1 MSIRYPR
8 YCGLTRPNDPYHY
21 VLRVTSPATFA
32 TQASKNGRI
41 PAPRSVKLKNGSHV
55 AQWART
61 VKSKVTGFNPARDC
75 KGNFMSYRYQP
86 NNNCYNYACNI
97 ATNSFAQPG
106 RRHGQSLFA
115 ANHRLTASSV
125 IAAARADGLIELG
138 GVELKLADV
147 LRILR
152 KRRLQRADGHL
163 VALLISEADSK
174 IRWKGDF
181 HWVRCDT
188 PQGRLWSQKNGR
200 DQITNFDFSGSVIR
214 DPSVANWTVNQ
225 GPRHRGRALAKSRVF
240 AIQTV
245 YQLKA
250 WMFVP
255 FGRTSII

>member
-1 MSIRYPR
+1 MSIRQLR
-8 YCGLTRPNDPYHY
+8 YSGLTPADDPYHY
-21 VLRVTSPATFA
+21 ALFVRSAADLVTE
-32 TQASKNGRI
+32 ASKNGRM
-41 PAPRSVKLKNGSHV
+41 PAPHSFRLKDGSHV
-55 AQWART
+55 AQWAPTAR
-61 VKSKVTGFNPARDC
+61 SEVTGFNPSRDC

-106 RRHGQSLFA
+106 RRHGQSLFD
-115 ANHRLTASSV
+115 ANHRLTANSV

-138 GVELKLADV
+138 GVEVKLTD
-147 LRILR
+147 LLGILR
-152 KRRLQRADGHL
+152 ERRLQGANGHL

-188 PQGRLWSQKNGR
+188 PQGRPWSQKNGP
-200 DQITNFDFSGSVIR
+200 DQVTDFDYSGNVIT

-225 GPRHRGRALAKSRVF
+225 GPRHRKRAVANSF

-245 YQLKA
+245 YQFKA
-250 WMFVP
+250 WLFVP
-255 FGRTSII
+255 FGRVSII